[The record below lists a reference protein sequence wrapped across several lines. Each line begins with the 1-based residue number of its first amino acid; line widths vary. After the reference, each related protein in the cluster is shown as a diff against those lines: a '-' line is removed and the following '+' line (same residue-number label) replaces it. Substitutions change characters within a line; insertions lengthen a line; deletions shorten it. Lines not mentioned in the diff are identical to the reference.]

1 MVEYEVILIWS
12 LSPEV
17 SVKEDVE
24 TLRASPFFKGM
35 QILGFVQDTEPHQGH
50 ARFFQK
56 GGVLPCAGHAH
67 PSFCERY

>member
-12 LSPEV
+12 FSPEV

-35 QILGFVQDTEPHQGH
+35 QILGFVQDTETGLLCQI
-50 ARFFQK
+50 
-56 GGVLPCAGHAH
+56 AGL
-67 PSFCERY
+67 ELY